1 MQEQETKRKN
11 LLEKHKIEI
20 FCLETG
26 IIYKS
31 IEEIVEKLERQH
43 QDDYPN
49 YYQRID
55 FNLWQYGSSGYYIV
69 PFKNKMYKVRVEDNV
84 LKDPLY
90 INQIVSWEEYEISL
104 EG

>member
-1 MQEQETKRKN
+1 MMDFSNKKA
-11 LLEKHKIEI
+11 ID
-20 FCLETG
+20 FFG
-26 IIYKS
+26 
-31 IEEIVEKLERQH
+31 EEIVEKLERQH
-43 QDDYPN
+43 QDDYPT

-90 INQIVSWEEYEISL
+90 INQIVSWEEYKISL

>member
-1 MQEQETKRKN
+1 MLKN
-11 LLEKHKIEI
+11 WNDNIK
-20 FCLETG
+20 T
-26 IIYKS
+26 IILFIIK
-31 IEEIVEKLERQH
+31 K
-43 QDDYPN
+43 
-49 YYQRID
+49 ID

-90 INQIVSWEEYEISL
+90 INQIVSWDEYEISL